1 MTPTQARPRT
11 VAEGCYTRGVT
22 ALVLILWVLIASGC
36 AGGISGAT
44 TRSASSMSARALS
57 AAGNRPFVFRTRT
70 ELVLATPA
78 RVITRFAGTYADAG
92 FAQDNSHIYA
102 LDGSGVLTAAR
113 VDGGMPRRVD
123 CRCDRIFPLHDSV
136 VGWWQG
142 PDGFVQADLR
152 DTNPTVPL
160 RISLPPPEQ
169 IEPGAVV
176 SGPRLLAAG
185 NRTLI
190 LDQVESPPGA
200 SWSVN
205 HLSLVDVGTGAVRK
219 LGPVDGVNTA
229 MDRAVLRP
237 DGQIAAVYGYARD
250 TIACGAAH
258 LLQIDLMRQRL
269 ESLDLPAPFTCS
281 FLADLRWDDAALTV
295 TDVAWEPSA
304 PDRLIT
310 AVWDR
315 SATQWKRRGGDD
327 TLRYGALAPSAA
339 LEIRRTEHT
348 RGHEPGT
355 GDLTL
360 TAADEM
366 QVLAHDVLDLR
377 LPHV

>member
-1 MTPTQARPRT
+1 MTPTESTRTGGCRARG
-11 VAEGCYTRGVT
+11 AT
-22 ALVLILWVLIASGC
+22 ALALILWVLITSGC
-36 AGGISGAT
+36 AGEISGAA
-44 TRSASSMSARALS
+44 TRSASPMSARALS

-102 LDGSGVLTAAR
+102 LDGSGVLTSVR
-113 VDGGMPRRVD
+113 VDGGVPRRVD

-142 PDGFVQADLR
+142 LDGFVQADLR
-152 DTNPTVPL
+152 DTNPTVRL
-160 RISLPPPEQ
+160 RVSLPPPER
-169 IEPGAVV
+169 IEPGAAV

-185 NRTLI
+185 NRMLI

-205 HLSLVDVGTGAVRK
+205 HLSLVDIETGAVRE
-219 LGPVDGVNTA
+219 LGRIDGVNTA
-229 MDRAVLRP
+229 VDRAVLRP
-237 DGQIAAVYGYARD
+237 DGQVAAVYGYARD
-250 TIACGAAH
+250 TMTCGTAH
-258 LLQIDLMRQRL
+258 LLQIDLMRERL
-269 ESLDLPAPFTCS
+269 ESLDLPAPSHCS
-281 FLADLRWDDAALTV
+281 SLADLRWDDAALTV
-295 TDVAWEPSA
+295 TDVAWEPTA
-304 PDRLIT
+304 PGRLIT

-315 SATQWKRRGGDD
+315 PATRWKRRGGDD
-327 TLRYGALAPSAA
+327 TLRYGALTPAA
-339 LEIRRTEHT
+339 VLEIRRTGRV
-348 RGHEPGT
+348 RGHESGS
-355 GDLTL
+355 GDLIL